1 MANIMS
7 LATVKNNP
15 SRSGFDLSRKLNFS
29 AKVGLYYPVW
39 HRRMIPSDSFEI
51 DLSQFIRTQP
61 LNTSAFARMKGYY
74 DFYFV
79 PLRVLWN
86 KYYTALTQMNS
97 NVQHASGPTLKDN
110 VILSGELPYV
120 TAQQLA
126 EYISALGDSVDTF
139 GRSRAWNTC
148 ILLEYLGYGNA
159 FFNYIS
165 ASAGGPGKTWL
176 KDPLLV
182 NYAYDVSPLLCYQ
195 KIYADS
201 GRFTQ
206 WERVNPSTFNLDYL
220 TGNGD
225 LQLNL
230 AVSGFTDSFNFLD
243 MRYANY
249 QKDMFHGVIPQAQY
263 GEASVVPVTAVA
275 DDFKIIPDGL
285 FKFRTQSGSTAQVK
299 FDTPSK
305 VSDTKNNTIGL
316 YSDLNGSPGSNTGT
330 LMYSSGLALSGD
342 ASVSA
347 NLSVLALRR
356 AEASQKWKEVSLCTE
371 EDYPAQIQAH
381 FGARVPK
388 ELSGMVRYLG
398 GIDTSLDI
406 NEVTNTNLTDDNA
419 ATLGGKG
426 SMSAR
431 GTIRVDANGEYGIV
445 MCVFHALPM
454 LDYVTSGVNPECL
467 LTDATSYPIPEFD
480 QIGMEQVPIGYLM
493 NPLKSAFSSLKSTT
507 YLGYAPRYFPFKTD
521 YDRSVG
527 AFSRS
532 LQYWC
537 LPFDDKAAL
546 AANSIIFPDNPNVE
560 SNSIKAGFFKVD
572 PRCVDTL
579 FAVKADNTPDTDQL
593 LGSCMINCRAVRPLD
608 LNGLP
613 Y

>member
-29 AKVGLYYPVW
+29 AKVGMYYPIW
-39 HRRMIPSDSFEI
+39 HRRMVPTDSFEI

-79 PLRVLWN
+79 PLRLLWN

-97 NVQHASGPTLKDN
+97 NVQHASGLTLEDN
-110 VILSGELPYV
+110 VILTGELPYV
-120 TAQQLA
+120 TAEQLA
-126 EYISALGDSVDTF
+126 IYIEGLGSSVDTF

-148 ILLEYLGYGNA
+148 ILLEYLGYGSS
-159 FFNYIS
+159 FYNYIS
-165 ASAGGPGKTWL
+165 SAVGGPGKTWRS
-176 KDPLLV
+176 DPLLI
-182 NYAYDVSPLLCYQ
+182 NFAFDVSPLLCYQ

-206 WERVNPSTFNLDYL
+206 WERVNPSTFNLDYI

-225 LQLNL
+225 LQLDL
-230 AVSGFTDSFNFLD
+230 TVSGFTDSFTFLD
-243 MRYANY
+243 IRYANY

-263 GEASVVPVTAVA
+263 GEASIVP
-275 DDFKIIPDGL
+275 I
-285 FKFRTQSGSTAQVK
+285 
-299 FDTPSK
+299 
-305 VSDTKNNTIGL
+305 
-316 YSDLNGSPGSNTGT
+316 NGSPTVVSDGTVMSFKSDDPTSNLMNAAKFVNESSKTGI
-330 LMYSSGLALSGD
+330 LADSGDRFALYKSGLAVKGIDSFT
-342 ASVSA
+342 
-347 NLSVLALRR
+347 LSVLALRK
-356 AEASQKWKEVSLCTE
+356 AEASQKWKEISLCTE
-371 EDYPAQIQAH
+371 EDYPSQIQAH

-398 GIDTSLDI
+398 GIDTSLDV
-406 NEVTNTNLTDDNA
+406 NEVTNTNLVDDNA

-454 LDYVTSGVNPECL
+454 LDYTTSGVNPECL

-480 QIGMEQVPIGYLM
+480 QIGMEQVPLGYLM
-493 NPLKSAFSSLKSTT
+493 NPLKSAFSSLSPKT

-521 YDRSVG
+521 YDRAVG

-537 LPFDDKAAL
+537 LPFDDNAAL
-546 AANSIIFPDNPNVE
+546 AANSVIFSDNPNVE
-560 SNSIKAGFFKVD
+560 SNSIRAGFFKVD
-572 PRCVDTL
+572 PHCVDTL
-579 FAVKADNTPDTDQL
+579 FAVKADDTPDTDQL
-593 LGSCMINCRAVRPLD
+593 LGSCMISCRAVRPLD

>member
-29 AKVGLYYPVW
+29 AKVGLYYPIW

-51 DLSQFIRTQP
+51 DLAQFIRTQP

-126 EYISALGDSVDTF
+126 EYVSALGDSVDTF

-165 ASAGGPGKTWL
+165 ASAGGPGKIWL

-220 TGNGD
+220 TGNDD

-230 AVSGFTDSFNFLD
+230 FVAGFTDSFNFLD
-243 MRYANY
+243 MRYSNY

-275 DDFKIIPDGL
+275 DNFDVAPNGIM
-285 FKFRTQSGSTAQVK
+285 KFTNEISNTAQIAPNGNLTAGYNDGKKYVVNA
-299 FDTPSK
+299 PL
-305 VSDTKNNTIGL
+305 V
-316 YSDLNGSPGSNTGT
+316 GSPGSYAN
-330 LMYSSGLALSGD
+330 LVYESGLSLSGS
-342 ASVSA
+342 ASISA
-347 NLSVLALRR
+347 NLSVLALRK
-356 AEASQKWKEVSLCTE
+356 AEASQKWKEIALCTE
-371 EDYPAQIQAH
+371 EDYPAQVQAH
-381 FGARVPK
+381 FGTRVPK

-480 QIGMEQVPIGYLM
+480 QIGMEQVPLGYLM
-493 NPLKSAFSSLKSTT
+493 NPLKSAFPLLSSKT

-527 AFSRS
+527 AFSRT

-572 PRCVDTL
+572 PHCVDTL

>member
-29 AKVGLYYPVW
+29 AKVGIYYPIW

-51 DLSQFIRTQP
+51 DLAQFIRTQP

-86 KYYTALTQMNS
+86 KYYTALSQMNS
-97 NVQHASGPTLKDN
+97 NVQHASGPTLQDN

-120 TAQQLA
+120 TAEQLA
-126 EYISALGDSVDTF
+126 KYIEFLSDDVDTF

-159 FFNYIS
+159 FYNYIS
-165 ASAGGPGKTWL
+165 ASVGGPGKSWET
-176 KDPLLV
+176 DPLLI

-195 KIYADS
+195 KVYADS

-206 WERVNPSTFNLDYL
+206 WERVNPSTFNLDYIK
-220 TGNGD
+220 GNGD

-230 AVSGFTDSFNFLD
+230 NVSGFTDTFNFLD
-243 MRYANY
+243 LRYSNY

-263 GEASVVPVTAVA
+263 GEASVAP
-275 DDFKIIPDGL
+275 
-285 FKFRTQSGSTAQVK
+285 
-299 FDTPSK
+299 
-305 VSDTKNNTIGL
+305 
-316 YSDLNGSPGSNTGT
+316 
-330 LMYSSGLALSGD
+330 LSGD
-342 ASVSA
+342 IEVTATGEGVPIFKGNESTIVDGSPLSFKTLTGNLQGAVAA
-347 NLSVLALRR
+347 NGNLAQALAWVDPNLKLDAGINNLTLSVLALRR
-356 AEASQKWKEVSLCTE
+356 AEASQKWKEISLCTE

-381 FGARVPK
+381 FGQRVPK

-406 NEVTNTNLTDDNA
+406 NEVTNTNLIDDNA

-480 QIGMEQVPIGYLM
+480 QIGMEQVPLGYLM
-493 NPLKSAFSSLKSTT
+493 NPLKSTFSSLLPNT

-546 AANSIIFPDNPNVE
+546 AANSVDFPDNPNVE

-572 PRCVDTL
+572 PHCVDTL

-593 LGSCMINCRAVRPLD
+593 LGSCMITCRAVRPLD

>member
-29 AKVGLYYPVW
+29 AKVGLYYPIW

-97 NVQHASGPTLKDN
+97 NVQHASGPILTDN
-110 VILSGELPYV
+110 VVLSGELPYV

-220 TGNGD
+220 TGNND

-230 AVSGFTDSFNFLD
+230 TVSGFTDSFNFLD
-243 MRYANY
+243 MRYSNY

-263 GEASVVPVTAVA
+263 GEASVVPLDGTISVVQQGSGYPTFLVGTPPNFVTGQA
-275 DDFKIIPDGL
+275 DL
-285 FKFRTQSGSTAQVK
+285 VV
-299 FDTPSK
+299 TPN
-305 VSDTKNNTIGL
+305 SDHTSGL
-316 YSDLNGSPGSNTGT
+316 YAAQDGVVKGSVAWKSPNLKIDPATTG
-330 LMYSSGLALSGD
+330 LG
-342 ASVSA
+342 
-347 NLSVLALRR
+347 LSVLALRR
-356 AEASQKWKEVSLCTE
+356 AEASQKWKEISLCTE
-371 EDYPAQIQAH
+371 EDYPAQVQAH
-381 FGARVPK
+381 FGQRVPK

-480 QIGMEQVPIGYLM
+480 QIGMEQVPLGYLM
-493 NPLKSAFSSLKSTT
+493 NPLKTAFPSLSSKT

-572 PRCVDTL
+572 PHCVDTL

-593 LGSCMINCRAVRPLD
+593 LGSCMIDCRAVRPLD

>member
-15 SRSGFDLSRKLNFS
+15 SRAGFDLSRKLNFS
-29 AKVGLYYPVW
+29 AKVGLYYPIW
-39 HRRMIPSDSFEI
+39 HRRLIPSDSFEI
-51 DLSQFIRTQP
+51 DLAQFIRTQP

-97 NVQHASGPTLKDN
+97 NVQHASGPVLQDN

-120 TAQQLA
+120 TAEQLA
-126 EYISALGDSVDTF
+126 RYVEELVDRKDTF

-159 FFNYIS
+159 FYNYI
-165 ASAGGPGKTWL
+165 AEEAGGPGKTWAT
-176 KDPLLV
+176 DPLLV
-182 NYAYDVSPLLCYQ
+182 NYAFDVSPLLVYQ

-206 WERVNPSTFNLDYL
+206 WERVNPSTFNLDYIK
-220 TGNGD
+220 GKDD
-225 LQLNL
+225 LQLDL
-230 AVSGFTDSFNFLD
+230 SVSGFLDSFNFLD
-243 MRYANY
+243 MRYSNY

-263 GEASVVPVTAVA
+263 GEASVVPLDNEINLTSVTMKT
-275 DDFKIIPDGL
+275 DEKDSSNFLMTDSFG
-285 FKFRTQSGSTAQVK
+285 
-299 FDTPSK
+299 K
-305 VSDTKNNTIGL
+305 V
-316 YSDLNGSPGSNTGT
+316 
-330 LMYSSGLALSGD
+330 
-342 ASVSA
+342 
-347 NLSVLALRR
+347 NLSKGLVVENQVLPSSPVLGTAYFDLKADPQSLGSLSILALRR
-356 AEASQKWKEVSLCTE
+356 AEASQKWKEISLCTE
-371 EDYPAQIQAH
+371 EDYQAQIAAH
-381 FGARVPK
+381 FGVRVPN

-406 NEVTNTNLTDDNA
+406 NEVTNTNLIDDNA

-454 LDYVTSGVNPECL
+454 LDYTTSGVNPECL

-493 NPLKSAFSSLKSTT
+493 NPLKSAFPALKADT

-546 AANSIIFPDNPNVE
+546 AANSVDFPDNPNVE
-560 SNSIKAGFFKVD
+560 ANSIKAGFFKVD
-572 PRCVDTL
+572 PKCVDTL
-579 FAVKADNTPDTDQL
+579 FAVQADDTPDTDPL
-593 LGSCMINCRAVRPLD
+593 LGSCMITCRAVRPLD

>member
-29 AKVGLYYPVW
+29 AKVGLYYPIW
-39 HRRMIPSDSFEI
+39 HRRLIPSDSFEI
-51 DLSQFIRTQP
+51 DLVQFIRTQP

-126 EYISALGDSVDTF
+126 NYITNLVDAVDTF
-139 GRSRAWNTC
+139 GRSRAWSTC

-159 FFNYIS
+159 FYNYIDS
-165 ASAGGPGKTWL
+165 EVGGPGKTWSA
-176 KDPLLV
+176 DPLLV
-182 NYAYDVSPLLCYQ
+182 NYAFDVAPLLAYQ

-206 WERVNPSTFNLDYL
+206 WERVNPSTFNLDYI
-220 TGNGD
+220 TGNDD
-225 LQLNL
+225 LQLDL
-230 AVSGFTDSFNFLD
+230 SVSGFTDSFNFLD

-263 GEASVVPVTAVA
+263 GEASAVPLNDNSFNITDGVIQFTEGQAFNETVVTNSEG
-275 DDFKIIPDGL
+275 KL
-285 FKFRTQSGSTAQVK
+285 SYGSTTNPQNGVLK
-299 FDTPSK
+299 LTGTPSE
-305 VSDTKNNTIGL
+305 
-316 YSDLNGSPGSNTGT
+316 YGSISI
-330 LMYSSGLALSGD
+330 
-342 ASVSA
+342 
-347 NLSVLALRR
+347 LALRR
-356 AEASQKWKEVSLCTE
+356 AEASQRWKEISLCTE
-371 EDYPAQIQAH
+371 EDYPSQIQAH
-381 FGARVPK
+381 FGQRVPK

-406 NEVTNTNLTDDNA
+406 NEVTNTNLIDDNA

-454 LDYVTSGVNPECL
+454 LDYTTSGVNPECL

-493 NPLKSAFSSLKSTT
+493 NPLKSVFPSLQATT

-537 LPFDDKAAL
+537 LPFNDQAAL
-546 AANSIIFPDNPNVE
+546 AANSVDFPDNPNVE
-560 SNSIKAGFFKVD
+560 SNSIKAGFFKID
-572 PRCVDTL
+572 PKCVDTL
-579 FAVKADNTPDTDQL
+579 FAVKAGDTPDTDQL
-593 LGSCMINCRAVRPLD
+593 LGSCMITCRAVRPLD
-608 LNGLP
+608 VNGLP

>member
-29 AKVGLYYPVW
+29 AKVGLYYPIW

-126 EYISALGDSVDTF
+126 EYVTSLNASVDTF

-159 FFNYIS
+159 FYNYIS
-165 ASAGGPGKTWL
+165 ASVGGPGKTWA

-230 AVSGFTDSFNFLD
+230 AVSGFTESFNFLD
-243 MRYANY
+243 MRYSNY

-263 GEASVVPVTAVA
+263 GEASIVPVTAVA
-275 DDFKIIPDGL
+275 D
-285 FKFRTQSGSTAQVK
+285 S
-299 FDTPSK
+299 FDV
-305 VSDTKNNTIGL
+305 VSDGSLGFTTSTGHTSQVAPHTSITTGQNNGTEFV
-316 YSDLNGSPGSNTGT
+316 LNAPLTGSPGSYEQM
-330 LMYSSGLALSGD
+330 MYNSGLALSGS
-342 ASVSA
+342 ASISA

-356 AEASQKWKEVSLCTE
+356 AEATQKWKEIALCTE

-445 MCVFHALPM
+445 MCVFHAVPI

-480 QIGMEQVPIGYLM
+480 QIGMEQVPLGYLM
-493 NPLKSAFSSLKSTT
+493 NPLKSAFPSLFSKT

-572 PRCVDTL
+572 PRCVDSL

>member
-29 AKVGLYYPVW
+29 AKVGLYYPIW

-126 EYISALGDSVDTF
+126 EYVSALGDSVDTF

-165 ASAGGPGKTWL
+165 ASAGGPGKTWS

-220 TGNGD
+220 TGNND

-230 AVSGFTDSFNFLD
+230 TVSGFTDSFNFLD
-243 MRYANY
+243 MRYSNY

-263 GEASVVPVTAVA
+263 GEASIVPVSGQSLTIDGGSMTGKPHLISSYSYPGKTA
-275 DDFKIIPDGL
+275 
-285 FKFRTQSGSTAQVK
+285 
-299 FDTPSK
+299 
-305 VSDTKNNTIGL
+305 L
-316 YSDLNGSPGSNTGT
+316 Y
-330 LMYSSGLALSGD
+330 MD
-342 ASVSA
+342 ASVQSPDSNIYNSIGSGQYGNITSLGLTDVDFNVQGSISA
-347 NLSVLALRR
+347 GSLSVLALRR
-356 AEASQKWKEVSLCTE
+356 AEASQKWKEISLCTE
-371 EDYPAQIQAH
+371 EDYPSQIQAH
-381 FGARVPK
+381 FGQRVPK

-398 GIDTSLDI
+398 GIDTSLNI
-406 NEVTNTNLTDDNA
+406 NEVTNTNLVDDNA

-493 NPLKSAFSSLKSTT
+493 NPLKSAFPSLSSKT

-593 LGSCMINCRAVRPLD
+593 LGSCMIDCRAVRPLD

>member
-7 LATVKNNP
+7 LATVRNNP

-29 AKVGLYYPVW
+29 AKVGLYYPIW
-39 HRRMIPSDSFEI
+39 HRRLIPTDSFEI
-51 DLSQFIRTQP
+51 DLAQFIRTQP

-110 VILSGELPYV
+110 IILSGELPYV

-126 EYISALGDSVDTF
+126 NYIEGLGDSVDTF

-159 FFNYIS
+159 FYNYIS
-165 ASAGGPGKTWL
+165 ASVGGPGKTWSS
-176 KDPLLV
+176 DPLLI
-182 NYAYDVSPLLCYQ
+182 NYAFDVSPLLAYQ
-195 KIYADS
+195 KVYADS

-206 WERVNPSTFNLDYL
+206 WERVNPSTFNIDYIK
-220 TGNGD
+220 GKND
-225 LQLNL
+225 LQLDL
-230 AVSGFTDSFNFLD
+230 SVSGFTDSFNFLD
-243 MRYANY
+243 MRYSNY

-263 GEASVVPVTAVA
+263 GDVS
-275 DDFKIIPDGL
+275 IIP
-285 FKFRTQSGSTAQVK
+285 
-299 FDTPSK
+299 
-305 VSDTKNNTIGL
+305 VSDQSLTIEG
-316 YSDLNGSPGSNTGT
+316 GSMTGKPHLISSSSYPGKT
-330 LMYSSGLALSGD
+330 ALSMD
-342 ASVSA
+342 SSVQSPNSNIYNSIGSSQYGNITSLGLTDVDFNVQGSISA
-347 NLSVLALRR
+347 GYLSVLALRR
-356 AEASQKWKEVSLCTE
+356 AEASQKWKEVSLCSE
-371 EDYPAQIQAH
+371 EDYQAQIAAH
-381 FGARVPK
+381 FGARVPN

-406 NEVTNTNLTDDNA
+406 NEVTNTNLIDDNA

-445 MCVFHALPM
+445 MCMFHALPM
-454 LDYVTSGVNPECL
+454 LDYTTSGVNPECL

-480 QIGMEQVPIGYLM
+480 QIGMEQVPLGYLM
-493 NPLKSAFSSLKSTT
+493 NPLQSAFPDLKPTT

-546 AANSIIFPDNPNVE
+546 AANSVDFPDNPNVE

-572 PRCVDTL
+572 PHCVDTL

-593 LGSCMINCRAVRPLD
+593 LGSCMITCRAVRPLD

>member
-29 AKVGLYYPVW
+29 AKVGMYYPIW
-39 HRRMIPSDSFEI
+39 HRRMIPTDSFEI
-51 DLSQFIRTQP
+51 DLAQFIRTQP

-97 NVQHASGPTLKDN
+97 NVQHASGPVLNDN
-110 VILSGELPYV
+110 VILTGELPYI
-120 TAQQLA
+120 TAEQLA
-126 EYISALGDSVDTF
+126 VYIESLGASVDTF

-159 FFNYIS
+159 FYNYIV
-165 ASAGGPGKTWL
+165 ADAGGPGKTWTS
-176 KDPLLV
+176 DPLLV
-182 NYAYDVSPLLCYQ
+182 NYAFDVSPLLCYQ
-195 KIYADS
+195 KVYADS

-206 WERVNPSTFNLDYL
+206 WERVNPSTFNLDYI

-225 LQLNL
+225 LQLDL
-230 AVSGFTDSFNFLD
+230 TVSGFTDSFNFLD
-243 MRYANY
+243 IRYSNY

-263 GEASVVPVTAVA
+263 GEASVIPVVQDSIDITNSTLTGKYDNSSFAPPAVLGINSHAPNTSSPVTVGSVS
-275 DDFKIIPDGL
+275 PDSHQFSAAKGVGDVL
-285 FKFRTQSGSTAQVK
+285 FSLSGQT
-299 FDTPSK
+299 
-305 VSDTKNNTIGL
+305 
-316 YSDLNGSPGSNTGT
+316 DLDGT
-330 LMYSSGLALSGD
+330 LSI
-342 ASVSA
+342 
-347 NLSVLALRR
+347 LALRR
-356 AEASQKWKEVSLCTE
+356 AEASQKWKEISLCTE

-398 GIDTSLDI
+398 GIDTTLDI
-406 NEVTNTNLTDDNA
+406 NEVTNTNLIDDNA

-454 LDYVTSGVNPECL
+454 LDYITSGVNPECL
-467 LTDATSYPIPEFD
+467 LTEATSYPIPEFD
-480 QIGMEQVPIGYLM
+480 QIGMEQVPLGYLM
-493 NPLKSAFSSLKSTT
+493 NPLKSTFSSLNPNT

-546 AANSIIFPDNPNVE
+546 AANSVDFPDNPNVE

-572 PRCVDTL
+572 PHCVDTL
-579 FAVKADNTPDTDQL
+579 FAVKADDTPDTDQL
-593 LGSCMINCRAVRPLD
+593 LGSCMITCRAVRPLD
-608 LNGLP
+608 VNGLP

>member
-15 SRSGFDLSRKLNFS
+15 SRSGFDLSRKFNFS
-29 AKVGLYYPVW
+29 AKVGMYYPIW

-51 DLSQFIRTQP
+51 DLAQFIRTQP

-79 PLRVLWN
+79 PLRILWN

-97 NVQHASGPTLKDN
+97 NVQHASGLSLKDN
-110 VILSGELPYV
+110 VILTGELPYV
-120 TAQQLA
+120 TAEQLA
-126 EYISALGDSVDTF
+126 NYIEDLGDSVDTF

-148 ILLEYLGYGNA
+148 ILLEYLGYGNT
-159 FFNYIS
+159 FYNYIS
-165 ASAGGPGKTWL
+165 AAAGGPGKTWSSA
-176 KDPLLV
+176 PLLI
-182 NYAYDVSPLLCYQ
+182 NFAFDVSPLLCYQ

-206 WERVNPSTFNLDYL
+206 WERVNPSTFNLDYIM
-220 TGNGD
+220 GNGD
-225 LQLNL
+225 LQLDL
-230 AVSGFTDSFNFLD
+230 TWPGFSDSFNFLD

-263 GEASVVPVTAVA
+263 GEASLVS
-275 DDFKIIPDGL
+275 I
-285 FKFRTQSGSTAQVK
+285 SGS
-299 FDTPSK
+299 PSI
-305 VSDTKNNTIGL
+305 VSDGKPMSFKNETNPQYSLDGAAKFFNESSKQGILADASDNFAL
-316 YSDLNGSPGSNTGT
+316 YKT
-330 LMYSSGLALSGD
+330 GLAVSGIDSFTLDILS
-342 ASVSA
+342 
-347 NLSVLALRR
+347 LRR
-356 AEASQKWKEVSLCTE
+356 AEASQKWKEISLCTE
-371 EDYPAQIQAH
+371 EDYPSQIQAH
-381 FGARVPK
+381 FGQRVPK

-406 NEVTNTNLTDDNA
+406 NEVTNTNLVDDNA

-454 LDYVTSGVNPECL
+454 LDYITSGVNPECL

-480 QIGMEQVPIGYLM
+480 QIGMEQVPLGYLM
-493 NPLKSAFSSLKSTT
+493 NPLKSSFSNLKGDT

-546 AANSIIFPDNPNVE
+546 AANSVDFPDNPNVE

-593 LGSCMINCRAVRPLD
+593 LGSCMITCRAVRPLD

>member
-15 SRSGFDLSRKLNFS
+15 SRAGFDLSRKFNFS
-29 AKVGLYYPVW
+29 AKVGLYYPIW
-39 HRRMIPSDSFEI
+39 HRRLIPSDSFEI
-51 DLSQFIRTQP
+51 DLAQFIRTQP

-120 TAQQLA
+120 TAEQLA
-126 EYISALGDSVDTF
+126 NYIEGLGDSVDTF

-159 FFNYIS
+159 FYNYIS
-165 ASAGGPGKTWL
+165 AAVGGPGKSWST
-176 KDPLLV
+176 DPLLI
-182 NYAYDVSPLLCYQ
+182 NYAFDVAPLLVYQ

-206 WERVNPSTFNLDYL
+206 WERVNPSTFNLDYIK
-220 TGNGD
+220 GKDD

-243 MRYANY
+243 MRYSNY

-263 GEASVVPVTAVA
+263 GEASIAPLTGDIEVTATGEGVPI
-275 DDFKIIPDGL
+275 FRGNEENIVDGTSL
-285 FKFRTQSGSTAQVK
+285 RFAT
-299 FDTPSK
+299 
-305 VSDTKNNTIGL
+305 
-316 YSDLNGSPGSNTGT
+316 
-330 LMYSSGLALSGD
+330 LSGNVQGFINGDNNRQALAWVDPNLKLD
-342 ASVSA
+342 ASVNTLA
-347 NLSVLALRR
+347 LSVLALRR

-371 EDYPAQIQAH
+371 EDYQAQIAAH
-381 FGARVPK
+381 FGVRVPN

-406 NEVTNTNLTDDNA
+406 NEVTNTNLIDDNA

-454 LDYVTSGVNPECL
+454 LDYTTSGVNPECL

-493 NPLKSAFSSLKSTT
+493 NPLKSAFPSLKPDT

-521 YDRSVG
+521 YDRAVG

-546 AANSIIFPDNPNVE
+546 AANSVNFPDNPNVE
-560 SNSIKAGFFKVD
+560 ADSIKAGFFKVD
-572 PRCVDTL
+572 PHCVDTL

-593 LGSCMINCRAVRPLD
+593 LGSCMITCRAVRPLD

>member
-29 AKVGLYYPVW
+29 AKVGLYYPIW
-39 HRRMIPSDSFEI
+39 HRRLIPSDSFEI
-51 DLSQFIRTQP
+51 DLAQFIRTQP

-97 NVQHASGPTLKDN
+97 NVQHASGPVLSSN
-110 VILSGELPYV
+110 IILSGELPHV

-126 EYISALGDSVDTF
+126 EYISALDDAVDTF

-159 FFNYIS
+159 FYNYIS
-165 ASAGGPGKTWL
+165 ASAGGPGKVWSS
-176 KDPLLV
+176 DPLLI
-182 NYAYDVSPLLCYQ
+182 NYAFDVAPLLAYQ

-206 WERVNPSTFNLDYL
+206 WERVNPSTFNLDYIK
-220 TGNGD
+220 GYND
-225 LQLNL
+225 LQLDL
-230 AVSGFTDSFNFLD
+230 SLSGFTDSFNFLD
-243 MRYANY
+243 MRYSNY

-263 GEASVVPVTAVA
+263 GEAAVLDVDADVVA
-275 DDFKIIPDGL
+275 DGLMKFSVSGGNDMSALGANVVNTNALDPSSDGNKQTYLQFKKSDG
-285 FKFRTQSGSTAQVK
+285 SGSTAPLGYV
-299 FDTPSK
+299 
-305 VSDTKNNTIGL
+305 
-316 YSDLNGSPGSNTGT
+316 
-330 LMYSSGLALSGD
+330 SGLDISG
-342 ASVSA
+342 AGT
-347 NLSVLALRR
+347 LSVLALRK
-356 AEASQKWKEVSLCTE
+356 AEASQKWKEISLCTE
-371 EDYPAQIQAH
+371 EDYPSQIQAH
-381 FGARVPK
+381 FGQRVPR

-398 GIDTSLDI
+398 GIDASLDI
-406 NEVTNTNLTDDNA
+406 NEVTNTNLIDDNA
-419 ATLGGKG
+419 ANLGGKG

-454 LDYVTSGVNPECL
+454 LDYTTSGVNPECL

-480 QIGMEQVPIGYLM
+480 QIGMEQVPLGYLM
-493 NPLKSAFSSLKSTT
+493 NPLKSAFPNLRANT

-537 LPFDDKAAL
+537 LPFNDQAAL
-546 AANSIIFPDNPNVE
+546 AANSVDFPDNPNVE

-572 PRCVDTL
+572 PKCVDTL
-579 FAVKADNTPDTDQL
+579 FAVKADDTPDTDQL
-593 LGSCMINCRAVRPLD
+593 LGSCMITCRAVRPLD
-608 LNGLP
+608 VNGLP

>member
-29 AKVGLYYPVW
+29 AKVGIYYPIW

-51 DLSQFIRTQP
+51 DLAQFIRTQP

-86 KYYTALTQMNS
+86 KYYTVLTQMNS
-97 NVQHASGPTLKDN
+97 NVQHASGPLLKDN

-120 TAQQLA
+120 TAAQLA
-126 EYISALGDSVDTF
+126 TYIESLDTSVDTF

-159 FFNYIS
+159 FYNYIS
-165 ASAGGPGKTWL
+165 AAAGGPGKTWAT
-176 KDPLLV
+176 DPLLI

-195 KIYADS
+195 KVYADS

-206 WERVNPSTFNLDYL
+206 WERVNPSTFNLDYIK
-220 TGNGD
+220 GNDD
-225 LQLNL
+225 LQLDL
-230 AVSGFTDSFNFLD
+230 ILPGFTDSFNFLD
-243 MRYANY
+243 LRYSNY

-263 GEASVVPVTAVA
+263 GEASVAPLAGDIEVTATGEGVPIFKGNESTIA
-275 DDFKIIPDGL
+275 D
-285 FKFRTQSGSTAQVK
+285 
-299 FDTPSK
+299 
-305 VSDTKNNTIGL
+305 
-316 YSDLNGSPGSNTGT
+316 GSPLSFKTLTGNLQGAVAANGNLT
-330 LMYSSGLALSGD
+330 QALAWVDPNLKLD
-342 ASVSA
+342 AGI
-347 NLSVLALRR
+347 NNLTLSVLALRR
-356 AEASQKWKEVSLCTE
+356 AEASQKWKEISLCTE
-371 EDYPAQIQAH
+371 EDYPSQIQAH
-381 FGARVPK
+381 FGTRVPK

-406 NEVTNTNLTDDNA
+406 NEVTNTNLIDDNA

-454 LDYVTSGVNPECL
+454 LDYITSGVNPECL

-480 QIGMEQVPIGYLM
+480 QIGMEQVPLGYLM
-493 NPLKSAFSSLKSTT
+493 NPLKSSFSNLKGNT

-546 AANSIIFPDNPNVE
+546 AANSVDFPDNPNVE

-572 PRCVDTL
+572 PHCVDTL
-579 FAVKADNTPDTDQL
+579 FAVKADDTPDTDQL
-593 LGSCMINCRAVRPLD
+593 LGSCMIDCRAVRPLD

>member
-29 AKVGLYYPVW
+29 AKVGLYYPIW

-86 KYYTALTQMNS
+86 KYYTAFTQMNS

-126 EYISALGDSVDTF
+126 EYIEFLSDDVDTF

-159 FFNYIS
+159 FYNYIS
-165 ASAGGPGKTWL
+165 ASVGGPGKSWET
-176 KDPLLV
+176 DPLLI
-182 NYAYDVSPLLCYQ
+182 NYAFDVSPLLCYQ
-195 KIYADS
+195 KVYADS

-206 WERVNPSTFNLDYL
+206 WERVNPSTFNLDYIK
-220 TGNGD
+220 GHND

-230 AVSGFTDSFNFLD
+230 NVSGFTDSFNFLD

-263 GEASVVPVTAVA
+263 GEAS
-275 DDFKIIPDGL
+275 IIPLSD
-285 FKFRTQSGSTAQVK
+285 QSFALTDAKLQFNPTSQGDLDVATDANNYLGTGTVGTIRSNT
-299 FDTPSK
+299 FSLTGTPSEF
-305 VSDTKNNTIGL
+305 
-316 YSDLNGSPGSNTGT
+316 GSI
-330 LMYSSGLALSGD
+330 
-342 ASVSA
+342 
-347 NLSVLALRR
+347 SVLALRR
-356 AEASQKWKEVSLCTE
+356 AEASQKWKEISLCTE

-381 FGARVPK
+381 FGQRVPK

-445 MCVFHALPM
+445 MCVFHALPV
-454 LDYVTSGVNPECL
+454 LDYITSGVNPECL

-480 QIGMEQVPIGYLM
+480 QIGMEQVPLGYLM
-493 NPLKSAFSSLKSTT
+493 NPLKSAFPSLSSKT

-521 YDRSVG
+521 YDRAVG

-546 AANSIIFPDNPNVE
+546 AANSIKFPDNPNVE

-572 PRCVDTL
+572 PHCVDTL

-593 LGSCMINCRAVRPLD
+593 LGSCMITCRAVRPLD

>member
-15 SRSGFDLSRKLNFS
+15 SRSGFDLSRKFNFS
-29 AKVGLYYPVW
+29 AKVGMYYPIW

-51 DLSQFIRTQP
+51 DLAQFIRTQP

-79 PLRVLWN
+79 PLRILWN

-97 NVQHASGPTLKDN
+97 NVQHASGLSLKDN
-110 VILSGELPYV
+110 VILTGELPYV
-120 TAQQLA
+120 TAEQLA
-126 EYISALGDSVDTF
+126 NYIEDLGDSVDTF

-148 ILLEYLGYGNA
+148 ILLEYLGYGNT
-159 FFNYIS
+159 FYNYIS
-165 ASAGGPGKTWL
+165 AAAGGPGKTWSS
-176 KDPLLV
+176 DPLLI
-182 NYAYDVSPLLCYQ
+182 NFAFDVSPLLCYQ

-206 WERVNPSTFNLDYL
+206 WERVNPSTFNLDYIM
-220 TGNGD
+220 GNGD
-225 LQLNL
+225 LQLDL
-230 AVSGFTDSFNFLD
+230 TWPGFSDSFNFLD

-263 GEASVVPVTAVA
+263 GEASLVS
-275 DDFKIIPDGL
+275 I
-285 FKFRTQSGSTAQVK
+285 SGS
-299 FDTPSK
+299 PSI
-305 VSDTKNNTIGL
+305 VSDGKPMSFKNETNPQYSLDGAAKFFNESSKQGILADASDNFAL
-316 YSDLNGSPGSNTGT
+316 YKT
-330 LMYSSGLALSGD
+330 GLAVSGIDSFTLDILS
-342 ASVSA
+342 
-347 NLSVLALRR
+347 LRR
-356 AEASQKWKEVSLCTE
+356 AEASQKWKEISLCTE
-371 EDYPAQIQAH
+371 EDYPSQIQAH
-381 FGARVPK
+381 FGQRVPK

-406 NEVTNTNLTDDNA
+406 NEVTNTNLVDDNA

-454 LDYVTSGVNPECL
+454 LDYITSGVNPECL

-480 QIGMEQVPIGYLM
+480 QIGMEQVPLGYLM
-493 NPLKSAFSSLKSTT
+493 NPLKSSFSNLKGDT

-546 AANSIIFPDNPNVE
+546 AANSVDFPDNPNVE

-593 LGSCMINCRAVRPLD
+593 LGSCMITCRAVRPLD

>member
-15 SRSGFDLSRKLNFS
+15 SRAGFDLSRKLNFS
-29 AKVGLYYPVW
+29 AKVGLYYPIW
-39 HRRMIPSDSFEI
+39 HRRLIPSDSFEI
-51 DLSQFIRTQP
+51 DLAQFIRTQP

-97 NVQHASGPTLKDN
+97 NVQHAAGPTLKDN

-120 TAQQLA
+120 TAEQLA
-126 EYISALGDSVDTF
+126 EYISSLGDAVDTF

-159 FFNYIS
+159 FYNYIS
-165 ASAGGPGKTWL
+165 SEAGGPGKTWSS
-176 KDPLLV
+176 DPLLM
-182 NYAYDVSPLLCYQ
+182 NYAFDVAPLLAYQ

-206 WERVNPSTFNLDYL
+206 WERVNPSTFNVDYL
-220 TGNGD
+220 DGYND
-225 LQLNL
+225 LQLDL
-230 AVSGFTDSFNFLD
+230 SVSGFTDSFNFLD
-243 MRYANY
+243 MRYSNY

-263 GEASVVPVTAVA
+263 GEAAVLDFDAGVVS
-275 DDFKIIPDGL
+275 DGL
-285 FKFRTQSGSTAQVK
+285 MKFSVIGGNDIAALGANAVNTNALAPSSDGNRETYLQFRKSDGSASTSPLSYVSGLDISGS
-299 FDTPSK
+299 
-305 VSDTKNNTIGL
+305 
-316 YSDLNGSPGSNTGT
+316 GT
-330 LMYSSGLALSGD
+330 
-342 ASVSA
+342 
-347 NLSVLALRR
+347 LSVLALRR
-356 AEASQKWKEVSLCTE
+356 AEASQKWKEISLCTE
-371 EDYPAQIQAH
+371 EDYPSQIQAH
-381 FGARVPK
+381 FGQRVPK

-398 GIDTSLDI
+398 GIDASLDI
-406 NEVTNTNLTDDNA
+406 NEVTNTNLIDDNA

-480 QIGMEQVPIGYLM
+480 QIGMEQVPLGYLM
-493 NPLKSAFSSLKSTT
+493 NPLKSAFPDLKANT

-537 LPFDDKAAL
+537 LPFNDQAAL
-546 AANSIIFPDNPNVE
+546 AANSIDIPDNPNVE

-572 PRCVDTL
+572 PKCVDTL
-579 FAVKADNTPDTDQL
+579 FAVKADDKPDTDQL
-593 LGSCMINCRAVRPLD
+593 LGSCMITCRAVRPLD
-608 LNGLP
+608 VNGLP

>member
-7 LATVKNNP
+7 MATVKNNP

-29 AKVGLYYPVW
+29 AKVGLYYPIW
-39 HRRMIPSDSFEI
+39 HRRMTPTDSFEI
-51 DLSQFIRTQP
+51 DLAQFIRTQP

-97 NVQHASGPTLKDN
+97 NVQHASGPTLRDN

-120 TAQQLA
+120 TAEQLSR
-126 EYISALGDSVDTF
+126 YISDLQDSVDTF

-159 FFNYIS
+159 FYNYIS
-165 ASAGGPGKTWL
+165 ESAGGPGKNWQS
-176 KDPLLV
+176 DPLLI
-182 NYAYDVSPLLCYQ
+182 NYAYDVAPLLCYQ

-206 WERVNPSTFNLDYL
+206 WERVNPSTFNLDYIK
-220 TGNGD
+220 GSDD
-225 LQLNL
+225 LQLDL
-230 AVSGFTDSFNFLD
+230 GVSGFTDSFNFLD
-243 MRYANY
+243 MRYCNY

-263 GEASVVPVTAVA
+263 GEASLVPLSDNSFVVR
-275 DDFKIIPDGL
+275 DGEIQ
-285 FKFRTQSGSTAQVK
+285 FSEGSNAGDQDVRTDGNGYLSYGESAPAGRT
-299 FDTPSK
+299 FNLTGTPSQF
-305 VSDTKNNTIGL
+305 
-316 YSDLNGSPGSNTGT
+316 GSI
-330 LMYSSGLALSGD
+330 
-342 ASVSA
+342 
-347 NLSVLALRR
+347 SVLALRK
-356 AEASQKWKEVSLCTE
+356 AEATQKWKEISLCTE
-371 EDYPAQIQAH
+371 EDYKAQIQAH
-381 FGARVPK
+381 FGARVPN

-406 NEVTNTNLTDDNA
+406 NEVTNTNLIDDNA

-431 GTIRVDANGEYGIV
+431 GTIRVDANSEYGIV

-454 LDYVTSGVNPECL
+454 LDYITSGVNPECL

-480 QIGMEQVPIGYLM
+480 QIGMEQVPLGYLM
-493 NPLKSAFSSLKSTT
+493 NPLKSAFPSLQSTT

-527 AFSRS
+527 AFSRT

-546 AANSIIFPDNPNVE
+546 AANSADFPDNPNVE

-572 PRCVDTL
+572 PHCVDTL
-579 FAVKADNTPDTDQL
+579 FAVKADDTPDTDQL
-593 LGSCMINCRAVRPLD
+593 LGSCMITCRAVRPLD
-608 LNGLP
+608 VNGLP

>member
-7 LATVKNNP
+7 LATVRNNP
-15 SRSGFDLSRKLNFS
+15 SRSGFDLSRKFNFS
-29 AKVGLYYPVW
+29 AKVGIYYPIW

-51 DLSQFIRTQP
+51 DLAQFIRTQP

-97 NVQHASGPTLKDN
+97 NVQHASGPSLNDN
-110 VILSGELPYV
+110 VILTGELPYV
-120 TAQQLA
+120 TAEQLA
-126 EYISALGDSVDTF
+126 VYIEELGDSVDTF

-159 FFNYIS
+159 FYNYIS
-165 ASAGGPGKTWL
+165 AAVGGPGKTWRS
-176 KDPLLV
+176 DPLLI
-182 NYAYDVSPLLCYQ
+182 NFAFDVSPLLCYQ

-206 WERVNPSTFNLDYL
+206 WERVNPSTFNLDYIM
-220 TGNGD
+220 GNGD
-225 LQLNL
+225 LQLDL
-230 AVSGFTDSFNFLD
+230 TWPGFTDSFNFLD
-243 MRYANY
+243 LRYSNY

-263 GEASVVPVTAVA
+263 GEASVAPLTGDIEVTATGEGVPI
-275 DDFKIIPDGL
+275 FKGNE
-285 FKFRTQSGSTAQVK
+285 STIV
-299 FDTPSK
+299 D
-305 VSDTKNNTIGL
+305 
-316 YSDLNGSPGSNTGT
+316 GSPLSFKTLTGNLQGAVAANGNLT
-330 LMYSSGLALSGD
+330 QALAWVDPNLKLD
-342 ASVSA
+342 AGI
-347 NLSVLALRR
+347 NNLTLSVLALRR
-356 AEASQKWKEVSLCTE
+356 AEASQKWKEISLCTE
-371 EDYPAQIQAH
+371 EDYPSQIQAH
-381 FGARVPK
+381 FGQRVPK

-406 NEVTNTNLTDDNA
+406 NEVTNTNLIDDNA

-454 LDYVTSGVNPECL
+454 LDYITSGANPECL

-480 QIGMEQVPIGYLM
+480 QVGMEQVPLGYLM
-493 NPLKSAFSSLKSTT
+493 NPLKSSFSNLKGNT

-546 AANSIIFPDNPNVE
+546 AANSVDFPDNPNVE

-572 PRCVDTL
+572 PHCVDTL

-593 LGSCMINCRAVRPLD
+593 LGSCMITCRAVRPLD

>member
-29 AKVGLYYPVW
+29 AKVGLYYPIW

-86 KYYTALTQMNS
+86 KYYTAFTQMNS

-126 EYISALGDSVDTF
+126 EYIEFLSDDVDTF

-159 FFNYIS
+159 FYNYIS
-165 ASAGGPGKTWL
+165 ASIGGPGKTWET
-176 KDPLLV
+176 DPLLI
-182 NYAYDVSPLLCYQ
+182 NYAFDVSPLLCYQ
-195 KIYADS
+195 KVYADS

-206 WERVNPSTFNLDYL
+206 WERVNPSTFNLDYIK
-220 TGNGD
+220 GHGD
-225 LQLNL
+225 LQLDLN
-230 AVSGFTDSFNFLD
+230 VSGFTDSFNFLD

-263 GEASVVPVTAVA
+263 GEAS
-275 DDFKIIPDGL
+275 IIPLSDQSFALTDAKLQFNPTNQGDLNVATDGNNYL
-285 FKFRTQSGSTAQVK
+285 GTGTVGTIGSST
-299 FDTPSK
+299 FSLTGTPSEF
-305 VSDTKNNTIGL
+305 
-316 YSDLNGSPGSNTGT
+316 GSI
-330 LMYSSGLALSGD
+330 
-342 ASVSA
+342 
-347 NLSVLALRR
+347 SVLALRR
-356 AEASQKWKEVSLCTE
+356 AEASQKWKEISLCTE

-381 FGARVPK
+381 FGQRVPK

-454 LDYVTSGVNPECL
+454 LDYITSGVNPECL

-480 QIGMEQVPIGYLM
+480 QIGMEQVPLGYLM
-493 NPLKSAFSSLKSTT
+493 NPLKSMFPSLSSKT

-521 YDRSVG
+521 YDRAVG

-546 AANSIIFPDNPNVE
+546 AANSIKFPDNPNVE

-572 PRCVDTL
+572 PHCVDTL

-593 LGSCMINCRAVRPLD
+593 LGSCMIDCRAVRPLD

>member
-29 AKVGLYYPVW
+29 AKVGMYYPIW

-97 NVQHASGPTLKDN
+97 NIQHASGPTLDSN
-110 VILSGELPYV
+110 VILTGELPYI

-126 EYISALGDSVDTF
+126 IYIESLDNTVDTF

-148 ILLEYLGYGNA
+148 ILLEYLGYGSA
-159 FFNYIS
+159 FFNYIT
-165 ASAGGPGKTWL
+165 AAAGGPGKTWAS
-176 KDPLLV
+176 DPLLV
-182 NYAYDVSPLLCYQ
+182 NYAFDVSPLLCYQ
-195 KIYADS
+195 KVYADS

-206 WERVNPSTFNLDYL
+206 WERVNPSTFNLDYIK
-220 TGNGD
+220 GKGD
-225 LQLNL
+225 LQLDL
-230 AVSGFTDSFNFLD
+230 TVKGFTDTFNFLD

-263 GEASVVPVTAVA
+263 GEASVAPLGDVVISDALLTSNDPAPRDMILGVDPNTFHVKGVPSLLVQGSKAVGEFSA
-275 DDFKIIPDGL
+275 GVSP
-285 FKFRTQSGSTAQVK
+285 K
-299 FDTPSK
+299 FDISGNSFTA
-305 VSDTKNNTIGL
+305 GL
-316 YSDLNGSPGSNTGT
+316 SI
-330 LMYSSGLALSGD
+330 
-342 ASVSA
+342 
-347 NLSVLALRR
+347 LALRK
-356 AEASQKWKEVSLCTE
+356 AEASQKWKEISLCTE
-371 EDYPAQIQAH
+371 EDYPSQVQAH
-381 FGARVPK
+381 FGQRVPK

-454 LDYVTSGVNPECL
+454 LDYITTGVNPECL
-467 LTDATSYPIPEFD
+467 LTDSTSYPIPEFD
-480 QIGMEQVPIGYLM
+480 QIGMEQVPLGYLM
-493 NPLKSAFSSLKSTT
+493 NPLKSAFSSLKPNT

-546 AANSIIFPDNPNVE
+546 AANSVDFPDNPNVE

-572 PRCVDTL
+572 PHCVDTL
-579 FAVKADNTPDTDQL
+579 FAVKADDTPDTDQL

-608 LNGLP
+608 VNGLP

>member
-15 SRSGFDLSRKLNFS
+15 SRSGFDLSRKFNFS
-29 AKVGLYYPVW
+29 AKVGMYYPIW

-126 EYISALGDSVDTF
+126 EYIEYLDDAVDTF

-159 FFNYIS
+159 FYNYIS
-165 ASAGGPGKTWL
+165 TSVGGPGKTWER
-176 KDPLLV
+176 DPLLI
-182 NYAYDVSPLLCYQ
+182 NYAFDVSPLLCYQ
-195 KIYADS
+195 KVYADS

-206 WERVNPSTFNLDYL
+206 WERVNPSTFNLDYIK
-220 TGNGD
+220 GHND

-230 AVSGFTDSFNFLD
+230 NVSGFTDSFTFLD

-263 GEASVVPVTAVA
+263 GEASVAPLAGNIEVTATGEGVPVFKGNDMTIADGSPLSFKTLAGNLQGAVA
-275 DDFKIIPDGL
+275 ANGNLNQALAWYDPNLKLDAD
-285 FKFRTQSGSTAQVK
+285 V
-299 FDTPSK
+299 
-305 VSDTKNNTIGL
+305 NTL
-316 YSDLNGSPGSNTGT
+316 T
-330 LMYSSGLALSGD
+330 
-342 ASVSA
+342 
-347 NLSVLALRR
+347 LSVLALRR

-371 EDYPAQIQAH
+371 EDYPSQIQAH
-381 FGARVPK
+381 FGQRVPK

-398 GIDTSLDI
+398 GIDTSLDV
-406 NEVTNTNLTDDNA
+406 NEVTNTNLVDDNA

-454 LDYVTSGVNPECL
+454 LDYTTSGVNPECL

-480 QIGMEQVPIGYLM
+480 QIGMEQVPLGYLM
-493 NPLKSAFSSLKSTT
+493 NPLKSAFPSLSSKT

-521 YDRSVG
+521 YDRAVG

-593 LGSCMINCRAVRPLD
+593 LGSCMITCRAVRPLD

>member
-1 MANIMS
+1 MS

-29 AKVGLYYPVW
+29 AKVGIYYPIW
-39 HRRMIPSDSFEI
+39 HRRLIPSDSFEI

-86 KYYTALTQMNS
+86 RYYTSLTQMNS

-126 EYISALGDSVDTF
+126 EYISALDASVDTF

-165 ASAGGPGKTWL
+165 ASVGGPGKTWS

-220 TGNGD
+220 KGHDD

-243 MRYANY
+243 MRYSNY

-263 GEASVVPVTAVA
+263 GEASVVPITAVA
-275 DDFKIIPDGL
+275 DNFDIVSDGNMGFTNL
-285 FKFRTQSGSTAQVK
+285 TGHTAQIKEDSAIMVG
-299 FDTPSK
+299 S
-305 VSDTKNNTIGL
+305 NNGKEFPLKATL
-316 YSDLNGSPGSNTGT
+316 TGSPGSYDYLLYN
-330 LMYSSGLALSGD
+330 SGLSLSGA

-356 AEASQKWKEVSLCTE
+356 AEASQKWKEISLCTE

-381 FGARVPK
+381 FGQRVPK

-406 NEVTNTNLTDDNA
+406 NEVTNTNLVDDNA

-445 MCVFHALPM
+445 MCIFHALPV
-454 LDYVTSGVNPECL
+454 LDYITSGVNPECL

-493 NPLKSAFSSLKSTT
+493 NPLKTAFPSLSSKT

-579 FAVKADNTPDTDQL
+579 FAVKADNTPDSDQL

>member
-29 AKVGLYYPVW
+29 AKVGLYYPIW

-165 ASAGGPGKTWL
+165 ASAGGPGKIWS

-195 KIYADS
+195 KVYADS

-220 TGNGD
+220 TGKSD

-243 MRYANY
+243 MRYSNY

-263 GEASVVPVTAVA
+263 GEASIVPVSGQSLTIDGGSMTGKPHLISSNSYPGKTALHMDNSVQSPNSNIYNFVGSGQYGTITSFGLT
-275 DDFKIIPDGL
+275 DVDFNV
-285 FKFRTQSGSTAQVK
+285 QGSISA
-299 FDTPSK
+299 
-305 VSDTKNNTIGL
+305 
-316 YSDLNGSPGSNTGT
+316 GS
-330 LMYSSGLALSGD
+330 
-342 ASVSA
+342 
-347 NLSVLALRR
+347 LSVLALRK
-356 AEASQKWKEVSLCTE
+356 AEASQKWKEISLCTE

-381 FGARVPK
+381 FGQRVPK

-406 NEVTNTNLTDDNA
+406 NEVTNTNLADDNA

-493 NPLKSAFSSLKSTT
+493 NPLKTAFPSLSPKT

-572 PRCVDTL
+572 PHCVDTL

-593 LGSCMINCRAVRPLD
+593 LGTCMIDCRAVRPLD

>member
-29 AKVGLYYPVW
+29 AKVGLYYPIW

-126 EYISALGDSVDTF
+126 EYVSALGDSVDTF

-165 ASAGGPGKTWL
+165 APAGGPGKTWS

-220 TGNGD
+220 TGNND

-230 AVSGFTDSFNFLD
+230 TVSGFTDSFNFLD
-243 MRYANY
+243 MRYSNY

-263 GEASVVPVTAVA
+263 GEASIVPVSGQSLTIDGGSMTGKPHLISSNSYPGKTVLSM
-275 DDFKIIPDGL
+275 DSSVQSPDSNIYNNVGSGHYGTITSLGLTDVDFNV
-285 FKFRTQSGSTAQVK
+285 QGSISA
-299 FDTPSK
+299 
-305 VSDTKNNTIGL
+305 
-316 YSDLNGSPGSNTGT
+316 GS
-330 LMYSSGLALSGD
+330 
-342 ASVSA
+342 
-347 NLSVLALRR
+347 LSVLALRR
-356 AEASQKWKEVSLCTE
+356 AEASQKWKEISLCTE
-371 EDYPAQIQAH
+371 EDYPSQIQAH
-381 FGARVPK
+381 FGQRVPK

-398 GIDTSLDI
+398 GIDTSLNI

-445 MCVFHALPM
+445 MCVFHALPI

-493 NPLKSAFSSLKSTT
+493 NPLKSAFPSLSSKT

-593 LGSCMINCRAVRPLD
+593 LGSCMIDCRAVRPLD

>member
-29 AKVGLYYPVW
+29 AKVGLYYPIW

-165 ASAGGPGKTWL
+165 ASAGGPGKTWS

-195 KIYADS
+195 KVYADS

-220 TGNGD
+220 TGKSD

-243 MRYANY
+243 MRYSNY

-263 GEASVVPVTAVA
+263 GEASIVPVSGQSLTIDGGSMTGKPHLISSNGYPGKTALYMDNSVQS
-275 DDFKIIPDGL
+275 PDSNIYN
-285 FKFRTQSGSTAQVK
+285 FV
-299 FDTPSK
+299 
-305 VSDTKNNTIGL
+305 
-316 YSDLNGSPGSNTGT
+316 GSNMYGT
-330 LMYSSGLALSGD
+330 ITSLGLTDVDFNVQGSI
-342 ASVSA
+342 SA
-347 NLSVLALRR
+347 GSLSVLALRK
-356 AEASQKWKEVSLCTE
+356 AEASQKWKEISLCTE

-381 FGARVPK
+381 FGQRVPK

-406 NEVTNTNLTDDNA
+406 NEVTNTNLADDNA

-493 NPLKSAFSSLKSTT
+493 NPLKTAFPSLSPKT

-572 PRCVDTL
+572 PHCVDTL

-593 LGSCMINCRAVRPLD
+593 LGSCMIDCRAVRPLD

>member
-29 AKVGLYYPVW
+29 AKVGIYYPIW
-39 HRRMIPSDSFEI
+39 HRRMIPSDSFDI
-51 DLSQFIRTQP
+51 DLAQFIRTQP

-120 TAQQLA
+120 TAEQLA
-126 EYISALGDSVDTF
+126 NYIESLSDSVDTF

-159 FFNYIS
+159 FYNYIS
-165 ASAGGPGKTWL
+165 ASVGGPGKSWDT
-176 KDPLLV
+176 DPLLI

-195 KIYADS
+195 KVYADS

-206 WERVNPSTFNLDYL
+206 WERVNPSTFNLDYIS
-220 TGNGD
+220 GNDD
-225 LQLNL
+225 LQLSLN
-230 AVSGFTDSFNFLD
+230 VSGFTDSFNFLD
-243 MRYANY
+243 LRYSNY

-263 GEASVVPVTAVA
+263 GEASVAP
-275 DDFKIIPDGL
+275 
-285 FKFRTQSGSTAQVK
+285 
-299 FDTPSK
+299 
-305 VSDTKNNTIGL
+305 
-316 YSDLNGSPGSNTGT
+316 
-330 LMYSSGLALSGD
+330 LSGD
-342 ASVSA
+342 IEVSA
-347 NLSVLALRR
+347 TGEGVPIFKGNESTIVDGSPLSFKTLTGNLQGAVAANGNLTQALAWADPNLKLDAGINNLTLSVLALRR
-356 AEASQKWKEVSLCTE
+356 AEASQKWKEISLCTE
-371 EDYPAQIQAH
+371 EDYPSQIQAH
-381 FGARVPK
+381 FGQRVPK

-406 NEVTNTNLTDDNA
+406 NEVTNTNLIDDNA

-493 NPLKSAFSSLKSTT
+493 NPLKSVFSSLSPTS

-546 AANSIIFPDNPNVE
+546 AANSVDFPDNPNVE

-572 PRCVDTL
+572 PHCVDTL
-579 FAVKADNTPDTDQL
+579 FAVKADDSPDTDQL
-593 LGSCMINCRAVRPLD
+593 LGSCMITCRAVRPLD